1 MLAIR
6 LQRIGKKNRPSY
18 RVVVSEKKRDLYGK
32 HNEILGNYDPVA
44 NPKVTNLKADRI
56 KHWMDQG
63 AQPSATVHNL
73 LVTQGIIEGKKV
85 KAWAPKKKDKEGKV
99 QGSSDKVQDEEKKKE
114 EKPEEPKKDEAP
126 AEPEAPKSEK

>member
-18 RVVVSEKKRDLYGK
+18 RVVVSEKKRDLYGR

-44 NPKVTNLKADRI
+44 NPKVINLKADRI
-56 KHWMDQG
+56 KYWISFG

-85 KAWAPKKKDKEGKV
+85 KAWVPKKKKE
-99 QGSSDKVQDEEKKKE
+99 KE
-114 EKPEEPKKDEAP
+114 EKPAQGGSASGGEEPKKDEAP
-126 AEPEAPKSEK
+126 N